1 MSEAISNNKR
11 IAKNTI
17 FLYIRMLLI
26 MVVTLYTSRVVLAT
40 LGIEDF
46 GIFNA
51 VGGIVSMLG
60 FLNSSMAN
68 AVQRFLSFEMGK
80 QNTDR
85 VCTIFNVSFQA
96 HIAIALFVFIIMEVG
111 GLWFLNHKM
120 NIPSERLFAAQW
132 VFQSSVLVSIVAI
145 LQVPYNALIMAKEQ
159 MNVYAYVS
167 VVEVFLKLGIVYLL
181 LLTKDDKLIFFSVL
195 NVIVSMF
202 IAILYVVYSKRKYK
216 ESRMHIVKDMKTLR
230 ELTGFASWNMFGEI
244 AWILTGQGVNIL
256 LNIFFGPVV
265 NAARGVAY
273 QVEGAVMKFV
283 QSFQVAINPQII
295 KTYAANLHEQ
305 TLSLVYTGTRFSYYL
320 VLLLSMPLFFEIDYI
335 LSIWL
340 KEVPPMTADFCRLI
354 LVCGLVQTCSN
365 LFATVAKAYGKIRNY
380 QLIISF
386 ILMCNFPLSYLIL
399 HWGFSPLSTVGV
411 AISMQAIC
419 LFARLLLM
427 KGMVIYSIR
436 EFLYTVLLPLLVV
449 TFMSGIVPYAISNTM
464 PIGLSRFLYNLTAT
478 ELFMLAIIYF
488 LGLRENERQ
497 FIHKVIGNIKGKY
510 EKE

>member
-1 MSEAISNNKR
+1 MSESISNNKR

-26 MVVTLYTSRVVLAT
+26 MVVTLYTSRVILST

-51 VGGIVSMLG
+51 VGGIVAMLG

-80 QNTDR
+80 QNTGK
-85 VCTIFNVSFQA
+85 VSSIFNVSFQA
-96 HIAIALFVFIIMEVG
+96 HVAIAICVFIIMEIG
-111 GLWFLNHKM
+111 GVWFLNHKM
-120 NIPSERLFAAQW
+120 NIPSERMLAAQW
-132 VFQSSVLVSIVAI
+132 VFQSSVVVSIIAI

-167 VVEVFLKLGIVYLL
+167 VVEVLLKLGIVYLL
-181 LLTKDDKLIFFSVL
+181 LLTDSDKLVFYSIL
-195 NVIVSMF
+195 NVVISMIVT
-202 IAILYVVYSKRKYK
+202 ALYVVYCKRKFE
-216 ESRMHIVKDMKTLR
+216 ESRLRYVKDMKSLR
-230 ELTGFASWNMFGEI
+230 NLTGFASWNMLGEI

-273 QVEGAVMKFV
+273 QVEGAVMRFV
-283 QSFQVAINPQII
+283 QSFQVALNPQII
-295 KTYAANLHEQ
+295 KTYAANQHGQ
-305 TLSLVYTGTRFSYYL
+305 TMSLVYMGTRFSFYL
-320 VLLLSMPLFFEIDYI
+320 VLILSMPLYFEIDYV

-354 LVCGLVQTCSN
+354 FVCGLVQTCSN

-386 ILMCNFPLSYLIL
+386 ILMCNFPLSYLML
-399 HWGFSPLSTVGV
+399 HWGFSPLSTVVV
-411 AISMQAIC
+411 AILIQVFC
-419 LFARLLLM
+419 LLARLLLM
-427 KGMVIYSIR
+427 KRMIIYSIR
-436 EFLYTVLLPLLVV
+436 EFLCNVLVPLLVV
-449 TFMSGIVPYAISNTM
+449 TLLSGIVPCVISRIMTH
-464 PIGLSRFLYNLTAT
+464 GLSRFLCNVAAT
-478 ELFMLAIIYF
+478 ELVMVLIVYT
-488 LGLRENERQ
+488 LGLRQNERQ
-497 FIHKVIGNIKGKY
+497 LVRKTIGNLKDKLC
-510 EKE
+510 